1 MMINIIDYIPMNE
14 GGYIHVYMFDFW
26 NGECDTD
33 TLLGYCFICNKVKI
47 IKGSSPIKILS
58 AMKFT

>member
-1 MMINIIDYIPMNE
+1 MIINIIDYIHLNE
-14 GGYIHVYMFDFW
+14 DGHVSVYIYDVW
-26 NGECDTD
+26 NGEYDTD

-47 IKGSSPIKILS
+47 IKGSYPIKILS